1 MGRTFDAKSDAA
13 AMNDL
18 GEFAKARGVKYF
30 MVSFTDLFGGQ
41 RAKLVPAQAISDM
54 QKDGAGFAGFATW
67 LDLTPAHPDMLA
79 VPDPASAIQLP
90 WKPDVAW
97 LASDCL
103 MEGKSVAQAPRNTLK
118 RLVAEAAELGMSVK
132 TGVEPEFFLT
142 TPDGKQISD
151 EFDTAAKSCYDQQ
164 AVMRRYDV
172 IAEICDGMLALGW
185 EPYQNDHEDA
195 NGQFEMNWAFDHVLA
210 TADKHS
216 FFKFMVK
223 SIAEK
228 HGLRATFMP
237 KPFQGLTGNG
247 CHAHISV
254 WDLAG
259 KTNAFADK
267 SMELGLSEQGRH
279 FLGGIMKHASA
290 LAAIC
295 NPTVNSY
302 KRINA
307 PRTISGATWAPNTV
321 TWTGN
326 NRTHM
331 VRVPG
336 PGRFELRL
344 PDGAANPYLMQA
356 VIIAAGLDGIRSKAD
371 PGPRS
376 DIDMYKDGHT
386 VTHGAKLPLNLLDA
400 LREYDKDTSL
410 KAAMGEEFSAAFLR
424 LKQQEWNSFAS
435 HFTQW
440 ERDNTLDV

>member
-1 MGRTFDAKSDAA
+1 MAT
-13 AMNDL
+13 DL
-18 GEFAKARGVKYF
+18 AQFAKKNGVKYF
-30 MVSFTDLFGGQ
+30 MISYTDLFGGQ
-41 RAKLVPAQAISDM
+41 RAKLVPAAAISDM

-79 VPDPASAIQLP
+79 VPDPDSVIQLP
-90 WKPDVAW
+90 WKPEVAW
-97 LASDCL
+97 VAANCV
-103 MEGKSVAQAPRNTLK
+103 MEDKSVAQAPRDTLN
-118 RLVAEAAELGMSVK
+118 RLIADAAKEGMHVK
-132 TGVEPEFFLT
+132 TGVEAEFFLISQ
-142 TPDGKQISD
+142 DGTKISD
-151 EFDTAAKSCYDQQ
+151 PADTAAKPCYDQQ

-172 IAEICDGMLALGW
+172 IAEICDHMLALGW
-185 EPYQNDHEDA
+185 QPYQNDHEDA
-195 NGQFEMNWAFDHVLA
+195 NGQFEMNWAFDNALA

-216 FFKFMVK
+216 FFKFMVR
-223 SIAEK
+223 SVAEK

-247 CHAHISV
+247 CHVHISV
-254 WDLAG
+254 WDKAG
-259 KTNAFADK
+259 KTNVFADPK
-267 SMELGLSEQGRH
+267 MELGLSAKGRN

-290 LAAIC
+290 LAAIT

-307 PRTISGATWAPNTV
+307 PRTISGATWAPNSV

-344 PDGAANPYLMQA
+344 PDGAANPYLLQA

-371 PGPRS
+371 PGKRY
-376 DIDMYKDGHT
+376 DIDMYSQGHT
-386 VTHGAKLPLNLLDA
+386 VKGAPKLPLNLLDA
-400 LREYDKDTSL
+400 LREFDKDKSL
-410 KAAMGEEFSAAFLR
+410 KAALGEEFSSAY
-424 LKQQEWNSFAS
+424 LKLKHMEWNSYAS

-440 ERDNTLDV
+440 ERDNTLDI

>member
-1 MGRTFDAKSDAA
+1 MKIDLARLAKD
-13 AMNDL
+13 
-18 GEFAKARGVKYF
+18 KGVKYF
-30 MVSFTDLFGGQ
+30 MISYTDLFGGQ

-54 QKDGAGFAGFATW
+54 QEDGAGFAGFATW

-79 VPDPASAIQLP
+79 VPDPSSMIQLP
-90 WKPDVAW
+90 WKPEVAW
-97 LASDCL
+97 LASNCV
-103 MEGKSVAQAPRNTLK
+103 MEGKGVEQAPRNVLN
-118 RLVAEAAELGMSVK
+118 RLVAEAEAEGLHVK
-132 TGVEPEFFLT
+132 TGIEAEFFLLS
-142 TPDGKQISD
+142 PDGDQISD
-151 EFDTAAKSCYDQQ
+151 EFDTAEKPCYDQQ

-172 IAEICDGMLALGW
+172 IAEICDYMLEMGW
-185 EPYQNDHEDA
+185 GPYQNDHEDA
-195 NGQFEMNWAFDHVLA
+195 NGQFEMNWEFDDALR

-223 SIAEK
+223 SVAEK

-237 KPFQGLTGNG
+237 KPIEGLTGNG

-254 WDLAG
+254 WDKTG
-259 KTNAFADK
+259 KTNIFAGPKGD
-267 SMELGLSEQGRH
+267 SPTAELGLSEQGKH

-290 LAAIC
+290 LAAIT

-344 PDGAANPYLMQA
+344 PDGAANPYLLQA
-356 VIIAAGLDGIRSKAD
+356 VIIAAGLSGVRSKAD
-371 PGPRS
+371 PGKRW
-376 DIDMYKDGHT
+376 DIDMYAEGHK
-386 VTHGAKLPLNLLDA
+386 VRGAPKLPLNMLDA
-400 LREYDKDTSL
+400 LREYDKDKAL
-410 KAAMGEEFSAAFLR
+410 KSVMGDAFSAAFLK
-424 LKQQEWNSFAS
+424 LKHQEWDAYAA
-435 HFTQW
+435 HFSKW
-440 ERDNTLDV
+440 EKDNTLDI